1 MRVAAPHMIRPL
13 HDTGRAGRHTSPG
26 STLISLS
33 SRQWSWRAAIL
44 VIAVSAARCLAVD
57 PVAVLEPPDAD
68 EELGGDF
75 GRSVAEVHANLKA
88 K

>member
-1 MRVAAPHMIRPL
+1 MIRPL
-13 HDTGRAGRHTSPG
+13 HDTGRAGRQALPG
-26 STLISLS
+26 NTLISLS
-33 SRQWSWRAAIL
+33 SRQWSWRAAVL
-44 VIAVSAARCLAVD
+44 VIAVSAARCVALD

-75 GRSVAEVHANLKA
+75 GRSVAEAHTNLKA